1 MKEESTVSICNL
13 TKAVYTRLAEFL
25 EDDDIDR
32 LAATS
37 KTMKRKMD
45 NESIWHGRFRRNM
58 LDSLHD
64 DWSDTLHTADDWQN
78 YVVWQRCHLLY
89 ADNSLFGRNR
99 TKFRI
104 DPNIAGIKKSVITD
118 NCLFVLDYAGK
129 VHKWDEDDEWKLS
142 VLTNVVDIIT
152 DASDLGRNR
161 TSLFVLSQSEKL
173 FEARPQLRDFYRYNK
188 DGIKTRDFERKLKH
202 WHRNGAPRSGDRV
215 DVFRIETNL
224 RRVFKMTFQQAHRF
238 ISLQVSNRDYLKPD
252 NIIAD
257 SRGRHINELQLL
269 TVKGRVWSLTVNEPE
284 LIANGGGAQVAL
296 RNITSRFD
304 LKGDDDEENTQI
316 TKLFNGKHI
325 SALLEKSG
333 DLLVF
338 SDKDDEMTNFF
349 SNRTLRKTTIGSDQ
363 STTRLS
369 TSLNVGCAIEDVS
382 ISKNHMLIIDIRGRL
397 WSVGRNRNGQLGL
410 CNRTDQSS
418 PKLVP
423 LPLNVKKVLS
433 ASTSSTHSVILCEM
447 RNGNVMPYACGAL
460 RSQKILGYNIDFDDR
475 SIQTQSI
482 SSGYMTS
489 LTKFCPIEIDLESSY
504 SQVCISNSQIV
515 FLRKNNEKDPK
526 SNNDKNQNVT
536 HIYEHC
542 RHCQVSSNGILA
554 YEGMDSFKSAM
565 REKSLDWINEQ
576 VGMCSCIIGNHA
588 FRTVLIERLVE
599 QREYERGD
607 EFYPIESDLIIE
619 AIQYAQ
625 MIDRQNQPFSLIQ

>member
-1 MKEESTVSICNL
+1 M
-13 TKAVYTRLAEFL
+13 AEFL

-64 DWSDTLHTADDWQN
+64 DSSDTLHTADDWQN

-99 TKFRI
+99 TKFGI
-104 DPNIAGIKKSVITD
+104 DPNIAGIKKCVITD
-118 NCLFVLDYAGK
+118 NCIFVLDYAGK
-129 VHKWDEDDEWKLS
+129 VHKWDEDDEWKLN

-152 DASDLGRNR
+152 DASDLARNR

-173 FEARPQLRDFYRYNK
+173 FEARPQLRDFYRYKK

-215 DVFRIETNL
+215 DVFRIETHL

-304 LKGDDDEENTQI
+304 LKGDDDEELHVEKT
-316 TKLFNGKHI
+316 FNGKFV
-325 SALLEKSG
+325 SG
-333 DLLVF
+333 MICTRGNLHVF
-338 SDKDDEMTNFF
+338 SDMDERLREMFPL
-349 SNRTLRKTTIGSDQ
+349 RTLL
-363 STTRLS
+363 STTMGAAQETKRLS
-369 TSLNVGCAIEDVS
+369 TSITIGAKIRDVS
-382 ISKNHMLIIDIRGRL
+382 ISSTHMLILDEFGRL
-397 WSVGRNRNGQLGL
+397 WSVGMNRSGQLGL
-410 CNRTDQSS
+410 GHKIDQSN

-423 LPLNVKKVLS
+423 IAEGVSRVISICAS
-433 ASTSSTHSVILCEM
+433 ASCSIILCEVG
-447 RNGNVMPYACGAL
+447 NGGVKAYFAGKMPGASVIGFSL
-460 RSQKILGYNIDFDDR
+460 MCDSELDEEMEPYGYRSSTIVTRFREVDVKLTP
-475 SIQTQSI
+475 QTDTVAFTTQ
-482 SSGYMTS
+482 
-489 LTKFCPIEIDLESSY
+489 
-504 SQVCISNSQIV
+504 QIV
-515 FLRKNNEKDPK
+515 FASRHAMNKKSPFKKLPSDWSTMNVPPCRTCCAMEPSWDKHNDNEFYNYV
-526 SNNDKNQNVT
+526 SDKTIRWLNERISRCECAFGN
-536 HIYEHC
+536 HIY
-542 RHCQVSSNGILA
+542 RSIL
-554 YEGMDSFKSAM
+554 M
-565 REKSLDWINEQ
+565 
-576 VGMCSCIIGNHA
+576 
-588 FRTVLIERLVE
+588 ERLTIARHYQQQMEMDEIGYYHEV
-599 QREYERGD
+599 GD
-607 EFYPIESDLIIE
+607 SGNIDEIIE
-619 AIQYAQ
+619 ALALAHSIN
-625 MIDRQNQPFSLIQ
+625 NQLPPFSALY